1 MGVQSIQHALG
12 QRHKHTTQGGTPRA
26 SVPGAPKRGAIAIDA
41 GVDFALKL
49 INWDDHTKVRL
60 QLWDI
65 AGQERF
71 GNMTR
76 VRRAHLRGVYRP
88 A

>member
-1 MGVQSIQHALG
+1 M
-12 QRHKHTTQGGTPRA
+12 
-26 SVPGAPKRGAIAIDA
+26 PGAPKRGAIAIDA

-76 VRRAHLRGVYRP
+76 VRVFGPPWRGPVGISTEKCRTSIRER
-88 A
+88 